1 MSRVVHFEFPTT
13 DLAASRKFYENVFGW
28 HFHRAD
34 MPEEYWLISTGD
46 PGTPGIDGAM
56 GGAAEGLKVTVNTV
70 DVEDID
76 EALRKA
82 QENGGE
88 IIMPKD
94 VIPQVGYIAYVRE
107 PGGNVVGIFQTLPN
121 GGM

>member
-1 MSRVVHFEFPTT
+1 MSRVVHFEFPTS
-13 DLAASRKFYENVFGW
+13 DLAASRAFYENVFGW

-34 MPEEYWLISTGD
+34 MPMEYWLISTGD

-56 GGAAEGLKVTVNTV
+56 GGAADSVKGTVNTI

-76 EALRKA
+76 DALRKVE
-82 QENGGE
+82 QNGGV

-94 VIPQVGYIAYVRE
+94 IIPEVGYIAYVRE
-107 PGGNVVGIFQTLPN
+107 PGGNVVGIFEDLPN
-121 GGM
+121 SSM